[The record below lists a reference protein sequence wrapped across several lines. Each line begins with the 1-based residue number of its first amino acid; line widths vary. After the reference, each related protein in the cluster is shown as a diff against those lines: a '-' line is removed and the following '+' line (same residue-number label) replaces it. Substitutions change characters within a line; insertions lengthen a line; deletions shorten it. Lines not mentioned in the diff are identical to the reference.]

1 MKERID
7 KHLSIGNAFTL
18 IELLVVIAIIAILA
32 AMLLPALGKAKDM
45 AKQISCLGNFKQM
58 GHAASFYADDYG
70 YAVIYRYG
78 SVAAGNEILWHYM
91 IKSYLPS
98 SSISSVPGSF
108 NGGKLR
114 CSLACP
120 AVSDYDLL
128 NDAKFATNKA
138 TIGVNLN
145 ISSPADDRWLKGSTF
160 KQPSRLVLLG
170 DVWGVVLSPS
180 NSIGYFYIGGSPR
193 PSHNNSFNMLYYD
206 FHADLRKK
214 ETLQNY
220 TWAGA
225 AKSPFWDPDPTGSI
239 D

>member
-1 MKERID
+1 MRKMI
-7 KHLSIGNAFTL
+7 FTL

-32 AMLLPALGKAKDM
+32 AMLLPALGKAKDV
-45 AKQISCLGNFKQM
+45 AKQISCLGNLKQM
-58 GHAASFYADDYG
+58 GQAAAFYADDYG
-70 YAVIYRYG
+70 YAVTYRYG
-78 SVAAGNEILWHYM
+78 TSGAADETIWHWM
-91 IKSYLPS
+91 IKLYMPS

-108 NGGKLR
+108 NGGLKR

-120 AVSDYDLL
+120 AVSDSDLL
-128 NDAKFATNKA
+128 NDARFGSNKA
-138 TIGVNLN
+138 TIGVYLN
-145 ISSPADDRWLKGSTF
+145 ISPTADLQWLKGSSF

-170 DVWGVVLSPS
+170 DVWGVALSPS

-214 ETLQNY
+214 ETLQYY
-220 TWAGA
+220 TWSGA
-225 AKSPFWDPDPTGSI
+225 AKSPFWDPNPTGSI